1 MPGDRLASSD
11 VGSSVSADHATAM
24 PEACRPWLCRV
35 ILGAFLAIVVV
46 VATGACGGDPPRA
59 PTPLRPIDEAH
70 AASIIAHAI
79 RAVGFTAEKG
89 RSIHLT
95 APNGTEMRE
104 LKLDVAAKGKQWGIA
119 YITTS
124 DGEQLGDV
132 LPRSRDPERFTV
144 VHGAGDGE
152 DATRAVLLF
161 AGDYMEDDLAGDD
174 HTQTSIAA
182 EEKLDIAARKIAR
195 EALDANWP

>member
-1 MPGDRLASSD
+1 M
-11 VGSSVSADHATAM
+11 VGVLIA
-24 PEACRPWLCRV
+24 LV
-35 ILGAFLAIVVV
+35 AI
-46 VATGACGGDPPRA
+46 ACGSDPPRA

-79 RAVGFTAEKG
+79 RAVGFGAEKG
-89 RSIHLT
+89 RTIHLT

-104 LKLDVAAKGKQWGIA
+104 LKLDVAAKGKKWGVA
-119 YITTS
+119 YITAT

-152 DATRAVLLF
+152 DDARAVLLF

-182 EEKLDIAARKIAR
+182 EEKLDVAARKIAR

>member
-1 MPGDRLASSD
+1 VIATVVLA
-11 VGSSVSADHATAM
+11 A
-24 PEACRPWLCRV
+24 
-35 ILGAFLAIVVV
+35 LAPSTL
-46 VATGACGGDPPRA
+46 AACGGDPPRA

-70 AASIIAHAI
+70 ADSIIAHAI
-79 RAVGFTAEKG
+79 RAVGFTPEKG
-89 RSIHLT
+89 RSIHLL
-95 APNGTEMRE
+95 APNGTDMRE
-104 LKLDVAAKGKQWGIA
+104 VKLDVAAKGKQWGIA
-119 YITTS
+119 YITLT

-152 DATRAVLLF
+152 DATRGVLLF

-195 EALDANWP
+195 EALEANWP